1 MDSLEQ
7 LAQRVEALTG
17 PCRETDAL
25 VEASL
30 GIVPDGSV
38 RCKGGWIIDGS
49 AVASPK
55 YTASLDA
62 AMTLVPEGWS
72 WDISTRPDSSGGV
85 VYLHSPDRTKWRDT
99 GGFAATPELALCAA
113 ALRAR
118 KDRQ

>member
-17 PCRETDAL
+17 PCRETDAMIA
-25 VEASL
+25 EAL
-30 GIVPDGSV
+30 GLPNGPDTFYMT
-38 RCKGGWIIDGS
+38 DGRGNPEI
-49 AVASPK
+49 SPRF
-55 YTASLDA
+55 TASLDA

-85 VYLHSPDRTKWRDT
+85 VYLHSPDRTKWRDR